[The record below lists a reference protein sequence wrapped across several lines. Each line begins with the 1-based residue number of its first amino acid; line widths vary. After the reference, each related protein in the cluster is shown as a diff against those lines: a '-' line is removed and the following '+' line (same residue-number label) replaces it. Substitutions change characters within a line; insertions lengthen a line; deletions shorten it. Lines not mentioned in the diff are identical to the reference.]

1 MTRYLFLLLITVSTN
16 LLASPSP
23 IWYDGVVV
31 LNDQQILTGQVAIH
45 NRQNLI
51 LFKVGEKVT
60 VYPAHKIQNV
70 FYYDQNADI
79 NRKFV
84 SIANHNRGF
93 AEYQLFEI
101 VLRGPVTVLRKGKLH
116 LNAEDHEDFNYFT
129 LYRDEVLPIKQFRKK
144 IYPHLSDCDPFKFSA
159 YEAKERLNPNSTKD
173 AISLIKFYN
182 QLIRNSNSLARG

>member
-1 MTRYLFLLLITVSTN
+1 MNKYLFLLVIFSSSVSG
-16 LLASPSP
+16 APSP

-31 LNDQQILTGQVAIH
+31 LRDQQILNGQVATH
-45 NRQNLI
+45 KRENLI
-51 LFKVGEKVT
+51 LFRLEDKVT

-84 SIANHNRGF
+84 SIANLEHGY

-101 VLRGPVTVLRKGKLH
+101 VLRGPVTVLRKERFH
-116 LNAEDHEDFNYFT
+116 LNHEDHEDFNYFT

-144 IYPHLSDCDPFKFSA
+144 VYPHLSDCDPFKFSA
-159 YEAKERLNPNSTKD
+159 YEVKERLNPNSTND
-173 AISLIKFYN
+173 AITLIKFYN
-182 QLIRNSNSLARG
+182 QLVRNSNSLARS

>member
-1 MTRYLFLLLITVSTN
+1 L
-16 LLASPSP
+16 
-23 IWYDGVVV
+23 
-31 LNDQQILTGQVAIH
+31 
-45 NRQNLI
+45 
-51 LFKVGEKVT
+51 GEKVT

-84 SIANHNRGF
+84 SIANREHGY

-101 VLRGPVTVLRKGKLH
+101 VLRGPVTVLRKERFH
-116 LNAEDHEDFNYFT
+116 LNHEDHEDFNYFT

-144 IYPHLSDCDPFKFSA
+144 VYPHLSDYDPFKFSA
-159 YEAKERLNPNSTKD
+159 YEVKERLNLNSTKD

-182 QLIRNSNSLARG
+182 QLVRNSNSLARS